1 MPRLGATILS
11 YYHTT
16 STVTAPDTNPFPT
29 TTNLLPTQPPTGN
42 EFQAWLSEFLGNGV
56 FASDGAVWKHHR
68 KIASNMFSRRL
79 LRHTLAVGYDVGLDM
94 IQRLKTLVR
103 TGQPS
108 DPDATFDGTTTVD
121 VQDLFFRFTIDI
133 FTLVAFGVELRSF
146 QRDDQHPFAKA
157 FDQMQTRIIERVP
170 NPCWRLSRCL
180 GCSAVERDIQRNAAI
195 IDTFANEVIAQKRR
209 AATNGTTTTGG
220 TTGGTTGT
228 TDGTEELGPDLISRF
243 LTNNA
248 KQHLKDDGT
257 PPMTNTEL
265 RDIVLN
271 FMIAGRDT
279 TACALTW
286 CMYVVLCRG
295 LLSGF
300 VVGVCCPRRVLPLTR
315 CFFVLVVVVVVV
327 VVVLV
332 LVFLV
337 LSVFS
342 VLSVCLSLF
351 VSTCFYLVLLVS
363 TCFYL
368 FLLVSICLHLSLYTL
383 SASVCLGL
391 PLPRYELA
399 KNPKYGEL
407 IRAETVREGILATK
421 QGEDPH
427 DEQVAKQRYVSGS
440 ATVTD
445 NRFIPLISLD
455 VLLLP

>member
-1 MPRLGATILS
+1 
-11 YYHTT
+11 
-16 STVTAPDTNPFPT
+16 
-29 TTNLLPTQPPTGN
+29 
-42 EFQAWLSEFLGNGV
+42 
-56 FASDGAVWKHHR
+56 
-68 KIASNMFSRRL
+68 
-79 LRHTLAVGYDVGLDM
+79 M

-157 FDQMQTRIIERVP
+157 FDHMQTRIIERVP

-220 TTGGTTGT
+220 TTNGTSGGT

-327 VVVLV
+327 LV

-351 VSTCFYLVLLVS
+351 VSICFYLFLLVS

-368 FLLVSICLHLSLYTL
+368 FLLVSTCFYLFLLVSTCLHLSPFV
-383 SASVCLGL
+383 SIHSVCLCLSL
-391 PLPRYELA
+391 P
-399 KNPKYGEL
+399 
-407 IRAETVREGILATK
+407 
-421 QGEDPH
+421 
-427 DEQVAKQRYVSGS
+427 VS
-440 ATVTD
+440 A
-445 NRFIPLISLD
+445 
-455 VLLLP
+455 

>member
-16 STVTAPDTNPFPT
+16 STVTAPDTNFFPT
-29 TTNLLPTQPPTGN
+29 TTNLFPRQPPTFSPPNPQTGN

-209 AATNGTTTTGG
+209 AATNGTTTTGS
-220 TTGGTTGT
+220 TTGGT

-300 VVGVCCPRRVLPLTR
+300 VVRDVYCHSLGVSLCLLCLLWWLWWFLCL
-315 CFFVLVVVVVVV
+315 CFLCS
-327 VVVLV
+327 LCS
-332 LVFLV
+332 LC
-337 LSVFS
+337 S
-342 VLSVCLSLF
+342 LSVCLYLF
-351 VSTCFYLVLLVS
+351 LLVS

-368 FLLVSICLHLSLYTL
+368 FLLVSTCLHLS
-383 SASVCLGL
+383 SFVSIHSVCLCL
-391 PLPRYELA
+391 SRP
-399 KNPKYGEL
+399 
-407 IRAETVREGILATK
+407 
-421 QGEDPH
+421 
-427 DEQVAKQRYVSGS
+427 VS
-440 ATVTD
+440 A
-445 NRFIPLISLD
+445 
-455 VLLLP
+455 